1 MPDVTPSAIVAPHP
15 TLPRYYENDGAR
27 AGFVRRIFDA
37 GAADYDRIER
47 MMALGSGS
55 WYRRMALRRA
65 GLAAGMRVLD
75 VAIGTGLVAREEV
88 GLVGDPS
95 RVLGVDPS
103 AGMLAEAVR
112 TLSVRVV
119 MGRAERLPLEGGQF
133 DFLSMGYALRHI
145 ADLSEAFAEFHRV
158 VRPGGTV
165 CILEITRPRSRVAG
179 MLLRQ
184 YMRRVVPM
192 LARLTGRRSESP
204 VLWEYFWDTIAACVP
219 PERVTGALAEAGFV
233 DVAVHKDLGIFSQ
246 YVGRRAE

>member
-65 GLAAGMRVLD
+65 GLVAGMRVLD

-88 GLVGDPS
+88 GIVGDPA

-112 TLSVRVV
+112 NLSVRVV
-119 MGRAERLPLEGGQF
+119 MGRAERLPLADGHF

-145 ADLSEAFAEFHRV
+145 ADLSEAFAEFHRA

-165 CILEITRPRSRVAG
+165 CILEITRPQSRVAG
-179 MLLRQ
+179 ALLRQ
-184 YMRRVVPM
+184 YMRYIVPA
-192 LARLTGRRSESP
+192 LARLTGRRAESP
-204 VLWEYFWDTIAACVP
+204 MLWEYFWDTIAACVP
-219 PERVTGALAEAGFV
+219 PERVIAALEGAGFA
-233 DVAVHKDLGIFSQ
+233 DVTVHKDLGIFSQ
-246 YVGRRAE
+246 YTARKPS